1 MQELHLVHK
10 LSQKMTIGFRRPLG
24 SNADVRELE
33 YISVLCQTDMS
44 GVRVD
49 GSIQGACTS
58 SLPSFCIDCFDR
70 YNSNVQNGIV
80 CQRKTLFTFCDLA
93 TALTL
98 LLMMS
103 GPRLLEG

>member
-58 SLPSFCIDCFDR
+58 SLPSFAL
-70 YNSNVQNGIV
+70 IV
-80 CQRKTLFTFCDLA
+80 STDTTLTFKTVSFVRGRHCLLFA
-93 TALTL
+93 IL
-98 LLMMS
+98 L
-103 GPRLLEG
+103 RH